1 MKKVAVVD
9 DSKLARVFA
18 RWALASAKI
27 EFLEIEPHSPES
39 VLRALKDSCPDLL
52 LLDVMM
58 PGCPGLELFEAIR
71 VDPVLQDLP
80 VVLITAIGDESILLP
95 FVSLGISGYIHKP
108 VQAKALQE
116 AVLAVLA

>member
-18 RWALASAKI
+18 KWALASAGI
-27 EFLEIEPHSPES
+27 EFLEIEPHGPES
-39 VLRALKDSCPDLL
+39 VLEALKETRPDLL

-58 PGCPGLELFEAIR
+58 PGCPGLEVFEAIR
-71 VDPVLQDLP
+71 MDPVLYELP
-80 VVLITAIGDESILLP
+80 VVLITAIGDESILKP
-95 FVSLGISGYIHKP
+95 FVAMGISGYIHKP
-108 VQAKALQE
+108 VEAKALQE